1 MINTF
6 TILSCIFICFTIDTF
21 ILFSIMENKIKR
33 CKDTKRLL
41 PILLNAED
49 KILYLLLFF
58 MSCAFLFTSAII
70 MLLI

>member
-6 TILSCIFICFTIDTF
+6 TILSCIFICFAVDAF
-21 ILFSIMENKIKR
+21 IIFSIMENKIKR
-33 CKDTKRLL
+33 CKDVKHLL
-41 PILLNAED
+41 PILKYED

-58 MSCAFLFTSAII
+58 MACAFLFTSTTI